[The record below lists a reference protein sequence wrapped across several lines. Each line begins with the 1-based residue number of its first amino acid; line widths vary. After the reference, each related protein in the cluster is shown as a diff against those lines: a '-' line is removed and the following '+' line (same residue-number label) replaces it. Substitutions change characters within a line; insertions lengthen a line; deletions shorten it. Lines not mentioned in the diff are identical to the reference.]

1 MAIMLDLDALVGILG
16 IWLTI
21 LHPANREQV

>member
-1 MAIMLDLDALVGILG
+1 MAIMLDLDALIGILR

-21 LHPANREQV
+21 LHPANRKQV